1 MRILLRTDALTSAL
15 ALPASTANAEVMQE
29 VDHHLRATTEWETL
43 FFLLA
48 VAHLYGDCNPAAD
61 LVSRQRWP
69 EFRELCALL
78 GIRPRQVPLSPSALA
93 LIGTAISAAKKQHA
107 RRAQGAAPL
116 VAASAAGGVR
126 ISTASAMR
134 VGGNSLAAQRRHRA
148 QLSLHRTS
156 GPPPPSAQPPPL
168 LSPVRSPPATVA
180 RRAQAESVLRTVGHP
195 YPVPPRVLPPSL
207 AAAGTSTAASS
218 SSSDASSRVRG
229 GLAVPPQPPPR
240 STSAFAT
247 ASKRYSQAQMLN
259 FAAGHPD
266 MAFRADL
273 SNSWAIAEV
282 TEETVSYGINH
293 NTAKMDERA
302 WEFWEHVCPTHGTSP
317 MRSEQDVKDYPARNA
332 HLLAALLM
340 YAFTKTVFGSGL
352 PPRYHSYL
360 RPLGRL
366 HARLQARLQSPRRAP
381 PDVLEPPRA
390 SLPRPECAENMKFSM
405 VSSLQRIPADGS
417 VRVGSIRWDDTA
429 HDVFIF
435 RRLTRFMMF
444 TGFRLAEIVGNG
456 SGEIMFL
463 TYGCLFWCVDNVMI
477 AKPSRAQLLGM
488 RPGRDGA
495 VVFPPRSKPDQWG
508 ETHCPFPVRLTYE
521 TTELNPAA
529 ALRDL
534 ELNIGG
540 QVTDR
545 DSHPPFGDAAGRA
558 YTHHYLHN
566 LLKLVLAHLYGAS
579 DAHLQMDVPG
589 IPPRLSTYGDPSTSG

>member
-1 MRILLRTDALTSAL
+1 MTIPVLEFLAVGCGLLTFFQYLRGASRTGPHGANVRILLRTDALTSAL

-29 VDHHLRATTEWETL
+29 VDHHLRSTTEWETL

-61 LVSRQRWP
+61 LISRQRWP

-107 RRAQGAAPL
+107 RRVQGAAPL
-116 VAASAAGGVR
+116 VAASAAGGMR

-134 VGGNSLAAQRRHRA
+134 VGCNSLAAQRRHRA

-156 GPPPPSAQPPPL
+156 APPPPSAQPTPL
-168 LSPVRSPPATVA
+168 LSPVRSPSATVA
-180 RRAQAESVLRTVGHP
+180 RRVQAESALRTVGHP
-195 YPVPPRVLPPSL
+195 YSAPPRVPPPSL

-240 STSAFAT
+240 PVSAFAT

-273 SNSWAIAEV
+273 SNLWAIAEV
-282 TEETVSYGINH
+282 TEETITYGINH

-302 WEFWEHVCPTHGTSP
+302 WEFWEHVCSTHGTSP
-317 MRSEQDVKDYPARNA
+317 MRSEQDIKDYPARNA

-340 YAFTKTVFGSGL
+340 YAFTVCKPKSKGRHFIKPSSALAYPLAIIRIFGRWGVFMPGFKHVSKALDGL
-352 PPRYHSYL
+352 RRMYLSHHGPHSL
-360 RPLGRL
+360 
-366 HARLQARLQSPRRAP
+366 AP
-381 PDVLEPPRA
+381 KR
-390 SLPRPECAENMKFSM
+390 AENMKFSM
-405 VSSLQRIPADGS
+405 VSSVQRIPTDGS
-417 VRVGSIRWDDTA
+417 VRVGSIQWDDTA

-463 TYGCLFWCVDNVMI
+463 TYGCLF
-477 AKPSRAQLLGM
+477 S
-488 RPGRDGA
+488 
-495 VVFPPRSKPDQWG
+495 
-508 ETHCPFPVRLTYE
+508 
-521 TTELNPAA
+521 
-529 ALRDL
+529 
-534 ELNIGG
+534 
-540 QVTDR
+540 
-545 DSHPPFGDAAGRA
+545 
-558 YTHHYLHN
+558 
-566 LLKLVLAHLYGAS
+566 GAS
-579 DAHLQMDVPG
+579 
-589 IPPRLSTYGDPSTSG
+589 TT